1 MHYETFM
8 CTSSIIPQPTLTIL
22 LRPFGLHV
30 PTTNLAILLRPFGLH
45 VPTTNLTILLR
56 PFGLHVPTTNL
67 LSIRLTMIFQKRNT
81 TGANGGTGTT
91 YTSGAPV
98 FTHVLVEFVLLNISF
113 SVLYFVYHVCRFL
126 SCILSTTYVVLSL
139 FF

>member
-1 MHYETFM
+1 
-8 CTSSIIPQPTLTIL
+8 
-22 LRPFGLHV
+22 
-30 PTTNLAILLRPFGLH
+30 
-45 VPTTNLTILLR
+45 LTILLR

-139 FF
+139 FFWLLYCLFFFELCLLPITLLYLKTIIFATHSVNNKCILLLRNRTNFCH